1 MYAVAYARYNASCI
15 TFQLFLFRF
24 YRYLFGRNRETRLS
38 NVSER
43 GNRES
48 IGKAGRFPRELSILN
63 IKKLPRIGSKHIFPT
78 LVQSRIHLRSSI
90 DDNFG
95 DKSADIPPRIV
106 QDLLTTVMTA
116 LFFIEKSRKI
126 SLEIS
131 ASYCTRTTTLDP
143 HSNHAHDPKNFFLF
157 HKFSKEAFCRCGFE
171 RIR

>member
-1 MYAVAYARYNASCI
+1 MYNFP
-15 TFQLFLFRF
+15 TFPFSVLSIPFSVGIERLAFQTFLKGAIANRS
-24 YRYLFGRNRETRLS
+24 GRQD
-38 NVSER
+38 
-43 GNRES
+43 
-48 IGKAGRFPRELSILN
+48 RFPRELSILN